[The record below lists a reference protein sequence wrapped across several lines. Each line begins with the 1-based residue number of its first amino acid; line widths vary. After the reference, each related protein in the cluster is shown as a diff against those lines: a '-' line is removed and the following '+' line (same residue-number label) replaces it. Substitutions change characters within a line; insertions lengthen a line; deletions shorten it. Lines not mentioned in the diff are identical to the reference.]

1 MDTTIIERRSISNPP
16 YWDGTTNFDEWK
28 ESITIFMQS
37 VDFKL
42 WLVTKNGSKIPTK
55 SEDEFN
61 DEDMKIMEQEAKAK
75 NILRC
80 ALNPDALQR
89 ISGCKT
95 AKEMWEKLNK
105 LSVSYIQLLFRN
117 YFFLTIVQKSS
128 KLAIIMQ
135 Y

>member
-75 NILRC
+75 NILSC
-80 ALNPDALQR
+80 ALNSNDLKR
-89 ISGCKT
+89 ISSCQT
-95 AKEMWEKLNK
+95 AKEMWEELDK
-105 LSVSYIQLLFRN
+105 LSVSYIQFLFKN
-117 YFFLTIVQKSS
+117 H
-128 KLAIIMQ
+128 AN
-135 Y
+135 